1 MAITTT
7 WSVTNMTHVDA
18 DGGVILAY
26 WSLVAASDAGGDET
40 ATEGGKNRFEYDA
53 SGSGF
58 IAYKD
63 LKESDVLG
71 WIYEANKGRA
81 SNGPDDETADEYK
94 ARIEAERTAKVQ
106 AQIDRKAAQSD
117 GLPWSA

>member
-7 WSVTNMTHVDA
+7 WSINNMTHVDA

-26 WSLVAASDAGGDET
+26 WSLVAASDAGGGET
-40 ATEGGKNRFEYDA
+40 ATEAGKNRFTYDA

-58 IAYKD
+58 IKYD
-63 LKESDVLG
+63 SLKESDVLG
-71 WIYEANKGRA
+71 WIYEANKEG
-81 SNGPDDETADEYK
+81 DETADEYK

-117 GLPWSA
+117 GLPWSG